1 MLVIILRT
9 PNVLPRLFANG
20 AFFYFNNIKNRD
32 EFCFIF
38 CYNRGMKLVVGL
50 GNPGDKYN
58 FTRHNSGFLALDFYF
73 KRYQASW
80 GDKPRLG
87 ALCGRIGDVLFI
99 KPQEFYNETGKVVRE
114 YMRYYKIEIADIL
127 VICDNFDLEFGKIR
141 SRSTGVAG
149 GNNGLKSIDSVLGTS
164 GYARIRIGTGNNE
177 LRCKMGDID
186 FVLSRFTPEEKVQ
199 LPEILSAV
207 TERIDDFIK

>member
-1 MLVIILRT
+1 MFCPVCSQT
-9 PNVLPRLFANG
+9 G
-20 AFFYFNNIKNRD
+20 HFFYFNNIKNRD

-38 CYNRGMKLVVGL
+38 CYNRDMKLVVGL

-149 GNNGLKSIDSVLGTS
+149 GNNGLKSIDSALGTS

-207 TERIDDFIK
+207 TEKIDDFIK

>member
-1 MLVIILRT
+1 
-9 PNVLPRLFANG
+9 
-20 AFFYFNNIKNRD
+20 
-32 EFCFIF
+32 
-38 CYNRGMKLVVGL
+38 MKLVVGL

-149 GNNGLKSIDSVLGTS
+149 GNNGLKSIDSALGTS

-207 TERIDDFIK
+207 TEKIDDFIK